1 MHRIYVSR
9 SDDGWIADFRDA
21 ADADAIRSQFGTAI
35 LPTAFT
41 SAASFG
47 AVLERLTTV
56 NPGHEVIRVS
66 DVRR

>member
-41 SAASFG
+41 AVASFG
-47 AVLERLTTV
+47 TVYERLSIL
-56 NPGHEVIRVS
+56 NPAHEIIRVS